1 MISRAD
7 FNAYNEAVSA
17 LTDGA
22 AKEAERQIS
31 SWIAINPDASVADIR
46 DFAKE
51 TLEGLCQVYGEA
63 AASLAAEWYDTQAV
77 AEHAKLP
84 DAITEVT
91 YSPAQIYKVV
101 HYQAQKLVDGDMQGF
116 ASACGEYLENNVKE
130 SLNNTIIANAKR
142 DKSAGVRFAR
152 VTTGAETCSFC
163 YMLASRGAV
172 YHSRQTAGEFN
183 HYHRRCDCKV
193 VPGFEDDSDSEIVE
207 GYDPKGMRDRM
218 ALIEEQT
225 GLKFGNKADMSALS
239 QIMKLHDSQ
248 WLLDGTIPDVD
259 YSLNPREN
267 YGTLLK
273 ANDYSEE
280 NIVNKGQEWRDLY
293 AIDTLQK
300 NGLNVSTRPNNCLD
314 ENGRIIS
321 QYTTPDLLIGNTLW
335 EIKSPRESTVS
346 YKPGNELKFIDNQFK
361 EARHNFLNPFDPKTK
376 GAAEF
381 YDGKRRVVLNLK
393 YRNPDFNHKKIVEAI
408 KKAMKNRGISEVI
421 YINHEGEL
429 THIKL

>member
-225 GLKFGNKADMSALS
+225 GLKFGHGPDMSALS
-239 QIMKLHDSQ
+239 REMKLRNAQ
-248 WLLDGTIPDVD
+248 WLMDGTT
-259 YSLNPREN
+259 PRFDTYE
-267 YGTLLK
+267 
-273 ANDYSEE
+273 SEE
-280 NIVNKGQEWRDLY
+280 TKAFKYQNKQSIEQHEKELKTAERIAGYGFDTTFVIDEIEGKDKGVTIGLADLK
-293 AIDTLQK
+293 T
-300 NGLNVSTRPNNCLD
+300 GL
-314 ENGRIIS
+314 
-321 QYTTPDLLIGNTLW
+321 
-335 EIKSPRESTVS
+335 EIKTLEDASS
-346 YKPGNELKFIDNQFK
+346 YNTIDGYIAQTSKKQN
-361 EARHNFLNPFDPKTK
+361 AVALMFDN
-376 GAAEF
+376 
-381 YDGKRRVVLNLK
+381 YDNDL
-393 YRNPDFNHKKIVEAI
+393 PDETLEKWI
-408 KKAMKNRGISEVI
+408 KKSRRFRRGSI
-421 YINHEGEL
+421 YIFDHEGK
-429 THIKL
+429 IRKIR